1 MSGAVMSEEVLSRTT
16 IPATFV
22 SFKRG
27 QRRLHPRYA
36 LLKIN
41 NVTSKGEASD
51 YVGNGVVCYK
61 KNKKGETRVVHGV
74 VTRIHG
80 NSGAVR
86 ARFTRNLDPKMLGTY
101 VFIKL
106 YKVEAD
112 EI

>member
-1 MSGAVMSEEVLSRTT
+1 MMGEEMLSRTT

-27 QRRLHPRYA
+27 QRKVHPRYA
-36 LLKIN
+36 LLKID
-41 NVTSKGEASD
+41 NVIDRSEAGS
-51 YVGNGVVCYK
+51 YVGNGVVYYK
-61 KNKKGETRVVHGV
+61 TTPEGEKYPVHGV
-74 VTRIHG
+74 ITRLHG

-86 ARFTRNLDPKMLGTY
+86 ARFARNLNPKALGTHAF
-101 VFIKL
+101 VKL

>member
-1 MSGAVMSEEVLSRTT
+1 MTGVMMNEEVLSRTT

-27 QRRLHPRYA
+27 QRRLHPRHV
-36 LLKIN
+36 LLKIR
-41 NVTSKGEASD
+41 NVTSKDEASS

-61 KNKKGETRVVHGV
+61 KNNEGERYPVHGV
-74 VTRIHG
+74 ITRIHG

-86 ARFTRNLDPKMLGTY
+86 ARFTRNLDPKLLGTH
-101 VFIKL
+101 VFVKL

>member
-1 MSGAVMSEEVLSRTT
+1 MSEEVLSRTT

-36 LLKIN
+36 LLKIS
-41 NVTSKGEASD
+41 NVASKDEASK
-51 YVGNGVVCYK
+51 YIGNGVICYK
-61 KNKKGETRVVHGV
+61 KSNKGKVYPVHGV

-86 ARFTRNLDPKMLGTY
+86 ARFTRNLDPKMLGTH

>member
-1 MSGAVMSEEVLSRTT
+1 MSKPIMSEEVLSRTT

-27 QRRLHPRYA
+27 LRRLHPRYA

-41 NVTSKGEASD
+41 NVGSKIEAEK
-51 YVGNGVVCYK
+51 YVGNGVVCFK
-61 KNKKGETRVVHGV
+61 TSTEGEKYPVHGV

-86 ARFTRNLDPKMLGTY
+86 AKFTRNLNPKQLGTH
-101 VFIKL
+101 VFVKL